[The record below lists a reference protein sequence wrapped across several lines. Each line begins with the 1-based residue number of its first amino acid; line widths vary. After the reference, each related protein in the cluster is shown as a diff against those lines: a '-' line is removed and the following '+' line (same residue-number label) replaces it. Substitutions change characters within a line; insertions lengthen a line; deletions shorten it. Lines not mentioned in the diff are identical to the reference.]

1 MFLELRGLP
10 KLLAFPE
17 GVASHQ
23 SGLSKGVPLYN
34 GLINQS
40 LLFDLL
46 AERVLVMASFD
57 GQSFS
62 LEPEESGRVITKLNE
77 LIEHAENLVKQCD
90 ELKHI
95 KGIAKFKKRCL
106 AELNFV
112 QQVRQDL

>member
-1 MFLELRGLP
+1 
-10 KLLAFPE
+10 
-17 GVASHQ
+17 
-23 SGLSKGVPLYN
+23 
-34 GLINQS
+34 
-40 LLFDLL
+40 
-46 AERVLVMASFD
+46 MASFD

-112 QQVRQDL
+112 QQVRQDLWLIGRASLAQLFKIKLD